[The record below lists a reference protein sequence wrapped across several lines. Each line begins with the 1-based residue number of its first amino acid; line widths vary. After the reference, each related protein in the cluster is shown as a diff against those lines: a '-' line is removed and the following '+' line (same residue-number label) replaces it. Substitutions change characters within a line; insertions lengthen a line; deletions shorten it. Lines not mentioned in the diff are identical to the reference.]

1 MKNAGGILGIIAGIF
16 GVIAAIVTLF
26 FGGLGSTV
34 GSQGAG
40 TVVGLG
46 WGGVVFSFLAIVFGA
61 VVFAKPKGAGIAL
74 VVTSILGAVLGGT
87 LVAICMALSL
97 VGGILGIL
105 GAKGN
110 TPNTVAS
117 SETVQLGSKKKPGIW
132 IGIVAGVLGLVVIA
146 GMVGKGSG
154 DKGEKADPLA
164 ELASAAPSNLQPT
177 GELSEIFSLGSKNTD
192 LQRENKLKEITGQ
205 IVEWRLPVYEVAKKG
220 NVYRIQTGASV
231 SIGQGRPGA
240 VGTFVD
246 ITPRTEADRAV
257 IEALKTGDVISF
269 KGRIAGS
276 SFRSLEIKP
285 AVLYANSAAMQSS
298 PAPSGEV
305 RVGIPT
311 TAIPYEGLP
320 KKLETVA
327 GVIEHRDT
335 SPGQT
340 VITLNGAPV
349 FQGLDATWQRPI
361 RLFSISGGREAVLV
375 ASSGGRGTSCE
386 TLYFFLVL
394 AKGVAPV
401 WTPAFGSCSTDGTYT
416 QQGDVITIFTPKPGG
431 FTSTIFDGTTTKT
444 DGKPLQMNEDVDPSK

>member
-26 FGGLGSTV
+26 FGGLGSAV

-87 LVAICMALSL
+87 LVAICMTLSL
-97 VGGILGIL
+97 VGGILAIL

-110 TPNTVAS
+110 PPSTVVS
-117 SETVQLGSKKKPGIW
+117 SETAQPGPKKKTGLW

-146 GMVGKGSG
+146 GMVGKSSG
-154 DKGEKADPLA
+154 DKGTTVDPLA

-205 IVEWRLPVYEVAKKG
+205 IVEWQLPVYEVAKKG
-220 NVYRIQTGASV
+220 DVYRVQTGASV
-231 SIGQGRPGA
+231 NIGQGRPGS

-246 ITPRTEADRAV
+246 VTPRTDADRKV

-285 AVLYANSAAMQSS
+285 ALLYS
-298 PAPSGEV
+298 
-305 RVGIPT
+305 
-311 TAIPYEGLP
+311 
-320 KKLETVA
+320 
-327 GVIEHRDT
+327 
-335 SPGQT
+335 
-340 VITLNGAPV
+340 GAPV
-349 FQGLDATWQRPI
+349 AQAAVTAPELAAALPAPENTAAAPELTLVPSFDCSKAATSVEKSICNEPVIGKFDGALAQNYKAMLAANIGDGAKGDLRQKQKQWLTERNRCESHECLVTAYRARIGEVCEYPV
-361 RLFSISGGREAVLV
+361 ISGVHPICIDA
-375 ASSGGRGTSCE
+375 ADI
-386 TLYFFLVL
+386 
-394 AKGVAPV
+394 K
-401 WTPAFGSCSTDGTYT
+401 
-416 QQGDVITIFTPKPGG
+416 
-431 FTSTIFDGTTTKT
+431 
-444 DGKPLQMNEDVDPSK
+444 